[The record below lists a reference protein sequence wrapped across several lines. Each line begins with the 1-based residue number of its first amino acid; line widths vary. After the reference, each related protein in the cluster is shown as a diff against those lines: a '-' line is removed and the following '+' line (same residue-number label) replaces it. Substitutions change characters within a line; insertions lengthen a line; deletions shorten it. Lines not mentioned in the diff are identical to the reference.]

1 MARAVVHGPSE
12 LPDQDSRASLGFLAA
27 TGPRRIYSRL
37 AGSGLGLAADDDDR
51 SGRTVA
57 NTGEQPSWFFPAA
70 GAPERAVHP
79 IWKNIANPQSVFRHA
94 TAGWTRCSCQLLTPV
109 EEYVD
114 GRRLLVSV
122 SVPDWGHLILISI
135 DIAREIERGD
145 GGVSLGVFLAV
156 VVLLVV
162 YGESMYEYV
171 H

>member
-1 MARAVVHGPSE
+1 MSE
-12 LPDQDSRASLGFLAA
+12 
-27 TGPRRIYSRL
+27 
-37 AGSGLGLAADDDDR
+37 
-51 SGRTVA
+51 
-57 NTGEQPSWFFPAA
+57 
-70 GAPERAVHP
+70 
-79 IWKNIANPQSVFRHA
+79 
-94 TAGWTRCSCQLLTPV
+94 
-109 EEYVD
+109 
-114 GRRLLVSV
+114 